1 MACVTRKVS
10 IIGAGGVG
18 AAIAFSSLVR
28 GVALDVALYDLD
40 DAKAEAEAS
49 DLRHGLRFAGAAMV
63 SGGANPSLLQSS
75 DVVVVTAGAKQRV
88 GETRLDLTARNSDI
102 VRSLVPTIRTQAP
115 DAAILVVSNPVDV
128 LTYVAWKESGLDR
141 SRVFGSGTVL
151 DSSRLQIH
159 LAEHCRVDVRNVH
172 ASIVGEHGD
181 SEFPLWSSASI
192 GPVPLREWG
201 AGTERAPLRTDLDRI
216 ASEVKNAAYHIIEG
230 KGATTWA
237 IGLATTEILAAMFDD
252 ARRILPVSS
261 VFAGQYGL
269 HDVALSMP
277 SVVDRTGVA
286 EVLEVLLD
294 NDEQAALQH
303 SADTISKAI
312 VATAE

>member
-1 MACVTRKVS
+1 MTRKIS

-18 AAIAFSSLVR
+18 AAIAFSSLIK

-49 DLRHGLRFAGAAMV
+49 DLRHGLRFAGSAAV
-63 SGGANPSLLQSS
+63 AGGSDPALLAGS
-75 DVVVVTAGAKQRV
+75 DVVVITAGAKQRV
-88 GETRLDLTARNSDI
+88 GETRLDLTARNSAI
-102 VRSLVPTIRTQAP
+102 MQALIPTIMTEAP
-115 DAAILVVSNPVDV
+115 DASILVVSNPVDV
-128 LTYVAWKESGLDR
+128 LTYVAWRESGLDR

-151 DSSRLQIH
+151 DSSRLQIR
-159 LAEHCRVDVRNVH
+159 LAELCDVDVRNVH

-192 GPVPLREWG
+192 GTVPLREWA
-201 AGTERAPLRTDLDRI
+201 AGTERALLRADLDRI
-216 ASEVKNAAYHIIEG
+216 ADEVKHSAYHIIEG

-261 VFAGQYGL
+261 VYAGEYGL
-269 HDVALSMP
+269 HDLALSMP
-277 SVVDRTGVA
+277 SIVDRHGVA
-286 EVLEVLLD
+286 EVLEVPLD
-294 NDEQAALQH
+294 SDERAALNA
-303 SADTISKAI
+303 SAKTIRQAI
-312 VATAE
+312 EAIGE

>member
-1 MACVTRKVS
+1 MTRKVS

-18 AAIAFSSLVR
+18 AAIAFAALTR

-49 DLRHGLRFAGAAMV
+49 DLRHGLRFTGSATVAGG
-63 SGGANPSLLQSS
+63 SDPSLLAGSS
-75 DVVVVTAGAKQRV
+75 VVVITAGAKQRV

-102 VRSLVPTIRTQAP
+102 IRNLVPTILNEAP
-115 DAAILVVSNPVDV
+115 DTAILLVSNPVDV
-128 LTYVAWKESGLDR
+128 LTHVAWQESGLPR

-151 DSSRLQIH
+151 DSSRLQIR
-159 LAEHCRVDVRNVH
+159 LAEHCQVDVRNVH

-181 SEFPLWSSASI
+181 SEFPLWSTASI
-192 GPVPLREWG
+192 GTIPLREWG
-201 AGTERAPLRTDLDRI
+201 AGTERALLRSDLDRI
-216 ASEVKNAAYHIIEG
+216 ADEVKNAAYHIIEG

-261 VFAGQYGL
+261 VFDGEYGL
-269 HDVALSMP
+269 TDVALSMP
-277 SVVDRTGVA
+277 SIVGRTGVA
-286 EVLEVLLD
+286 EVLEVPLD
-294 NDEQAALQH
+294 NDERAALRH
-303 SADTISKAI
+303 SAETICKAI
-312 VATAE
+312 TAGM